1 MYFSSVS
8 SFFKVKNLTWFLK
21 IEDCFSVFFKS
32 FIASVNGS
40 PSATSESDGSSTGS
54 LPPTNTNSNTS
65 EGATSGLIIP
75 LTISGGSG
83 PRPLNPV
90 PQAPLPPG
98 WVTVFN

>member
-1 MYFSSVS
+1 MPFY
-8 SFFKVKNLTWFLK
+8 FLK
-21 IEDCFSVFFKS
+21 LKFYLDFWKIIDCFPVFPKS

-54 LPPTNTNSNTS
+54 LPATNTNSNTS

-98 WVTVFN
+98 WVTVFG